1 MYPTIVGSV
10 RLCEKVN
17 GKCSEERAIAVRL
30 TWVTSKVAYVKDAV
44 EGLFRDDADMHQVAL
59 TLG

>member
-1 MYPTIVGSV
+1 MYSTIVGSI

-17 GKCSEERAIAVRL
+17 GKCSKERAIAVRL

-44 EGLFRDDADMHQVAL
+44 ERLFRGDADVHKVAL